1 VAFWNR
7 KDIEKA
13 APPLPAGA
21 VTTQYTPEQL
31 AGIANQAY
39 NLGVST
45 PLPRQPFLS
54 GIPFG
59 PSNPL
64 IPSAINPVGADGQ
77 PEPRRWEYPVAWNI
91 FVTEQRAVPWK
102 VLRVAA
108 DQIDL
113 LRRCVEVLK
122 NKVSGMDWDITFS
135 ESASEAVSA
144 EFGGD
149 HVRAMQQAREKYGD
163 DIARMREFWQTPDR
177 INGLSFKDWLS
188 MALEEILVLDALS
201 IYPHPDMKGDLHSL
215 EILDGSTI
223 KPLLDDRGMRPQAP
237 FPAYQQ
243 ILYGFPRGE
252 FTATSDDPNQD
263 GVFNADELIYLI
275 RNRRTFTPYGYSP
288 VERALPLADIY
299 IKRQQWLRAEF
310 TDGVMSELMLTPDKD
325 TNWTPDLLRA
335 YENIINDD
343 LAGQTEQRHRARI
356 LPPGLTPIN
365 NSGFSEKFSAQ
376 FDEYLIKGVCGHFGV
391 LPTEIGYADGGAL
404 GGAGQQNGEAE
415 SGSTIGVEPLIKWLE
430 QQISDISYK
439 FLGMPRELVFQ
450 FDGGRTAETTAD
462 AQRRDV
468 EVKGGQRTLN
478 EARAEMGLPLL
489 DAAEA
494 DVPMLLTSQGVMFI
508 TPDGV
513 VNPRNTPSPQFEPTQ
528 AGAIAG
534 AQPAVGEVT
543 DEEPVLE
550 PEETEEPN
558 PAEKADSVKV
568 GQMVSWNSSG
578 GRAEGK
584 VTKVVR
590 DGKINVP
597 NSSFTITG
605 TPDDPAALIRV
616 YRDGKPTDT
625 LVGHK
630 VSTLRIIGSK
640 SDNAAQ
646 EVKAFI
652 KWAKKGMTDRDFEFL
667 DLDPVHANAFNRA
680 AKDGDIELVKSL
692 ADVVLKKA

>member
-1 VAFWNR
+1 MAFWNR
-7 KDIEKA
+7 KDIDKA

-21 VTTQYTPEQL
+21 VTTQITPEQL

-39 NLGVST
+39 NIGVST
-45 PLPRQPFLS
+45 PLPRQPFLA

-64 IPSAINPVGADGQ
+64 IPSAINPVGEDGQ

-91 FVTEQRAVPWK
+91 FVTEQRAVPWS

-122 NKVSGMDWDITFS
+122 SKISGLDWDITFS
-135 ESASEAVSA
+135 EAASESVAA

-149 HVRAMQQAREKYGD
+149 HVRAMQKAREKYSE
-163 DIARMREFWQTPDR
+163 DIARVRKFLEVPDR

-188 MALEEILVLDALS
+188 MALEEILVLDALA

-223 KPLLDDRGMRPQAP
+223 KPLLDDRGMRPAAP

-252 FTATSDDPNQD
+252 FTATSDDPEQD
-263 GVFNADELIYLI
+263 GTFSADELIYTI

-288 VERALPLADIY
+288 VERSLPLADIY

-310 TDGVMSELMLTPDKD
+310 TDGVMSELMLIPDM
-325 TNWTPDLLRA
+325 TENWTPDLLRA

-356 LPPGLTPIN
+356 LPPGLTPVN

-376 FDEYLIKGVCGHFGV
+376 FDEYLIKGICGHFGI
-391 LPTEIGYADGGAL
+391 LPTEIGYTDGGAL
-404 GGAGQQNGEAE
+404 GGAGQQFGEAE
-415 SGSTIGVEPLIKWLE
+415 SGSAIGTTPLIKWLE
-430 QQISDISYK
+430 QQLSDICYK

-450 FDGGRTAETTAD
+450 FDGGRTTETTAD

-468 EVKGGQRTLN
+468 EIKGGQRTLN

-489 DAAEA
+489 EAAEA
-494 DVPMLLTSQGVMFI
+494 DVPMMFTSSGLMFI

-513 VNPRNTPSPQFEPTQ
+513 VDPTSLPSPTFAAPEAPPAV
-528 AGAIAG
+528 AGA
-534 AQPAVGEVT
+534 
-543 DEEPVLE
+543 EPII
-550 PEETEEPN
+550 ETEE
-558 PAEKADSVKV
+558 E
-568 GQMVSWNSSG
+568 
-578 GRAEGK
+578 
-584 VTKVVR
+584 
-590 DGKINVP
+590 
-597 NSSFTITG
+597 
-605 TPDDPAALIRV
+605 
-616 YRDGKPTDT
+616 DT
-625 LVGHK
+625 
-630 VSTLRIIGSK
+630 TA
-640 SDNAAQ
+640 SDTQ
-646 EVKAFI
+646 EIKAFV
-652 KWAKKGMTDRDFEFL
+652 KWAKKGNCDRDFEFKTVDAVYASAL
-667 DLDPVHANAFNRA
+667 NRA
-680 AKDGDIELVKSL
+680 AKDNDIDFIKSVTEV
-692 ADVVLKKA
+692 ALKKG

>member
-7 KDIEKA
+7 TQIDKA
-13 APPLPAGA
+13 TPLLPAGA
-21 VTTQYTPEQL
+21 VTTQITPEHL

-39 NLGVST
+39 NIGVST

-91 FVTEQRAVPWK
+91 FVTEQRAVPWS

-113 LRRCVEVLK
+113 IRRCVEVLK
-122 NKVSGMDWDITFS
+122 SKIAGLDWDITFS
-135 ESASEAVSA
+135 EAASEQVAA

-149 HVRAMQQAREKYGD
+149 HVRAMQKAREKYSE
-163 DIARMREFWQTPDR
+163 DITRVRTFLQVPDR

-188 MALEEILVLDALS
+188 MALEEILVLDALA

-223 KPLLDDRGMRPQAP
+223 KPLLDDRGMRPAPP

-252 FTATSDDPNQD
+252 FTATSDDPEQD
-263 GVFNADELIYLI
+263 GIFSADELIYTI

-288 VERALPLADIY
+288 VERSLPLADIY

-310 TDGVMSELMLTPDKD
+310 TDGVMSELMLIPDM
-325 TNWTPDLLRA
+325 TENWTPDLLRA

-356 LPPGLTPIN
+356 LPPGLTPVN

-376 FDEYLIKGVCGHFGV
+376 FDEYLIKGICGHFGV
-391 LPTEIGYADGGAL
+391 LPTEIGYSDGGAL
-404 GGAGQQNGEAE
+404 GGAGQQFGEAE
-415 SGSTIGVEPLIKWLE
+415 SGSAIGTTPLIKWLE
-430 QQISDISYK
+430 QQMSDICYK

-450 FDGGRTAETTAD
+450 FDGGRTTETTAD

-468 EVKGGQRTLN
+468 EIKGGQRTLN

-489 DAAEA
+489 EAAEA
-494 DVPMLLTSQGVMFI
+494 DVPMMFTSSGLMFI

-513 VNPRNTPSPQFEPTQ
+513 VNPASMPSPMFAAPEAP
-528 AGAIAG
+528 AGEIAG
-534 AQPAVGEVT
+534 A
-543 DEEPVLE
+543 EPLV
-550 PEETEEPN
+550 N
-558 PAEKADSVKV
+558 
-568 GQMVSWNSSG
+568 
-578 GRAEGK
+578 
-584 VTKVVR
+584 
-590 DGKINVP
+590 
-597 NSSFTITG
+597 
-605 TPDDPAALIRV
+605 TPQEDTAAS
-616 YRDGKPTDT
+616 DT
-625 LVGHK
+625 
-630 VSTLRIIGSK
+630 
-640 SDNAAQ
+640 Q
-646 EVKAFI
+646 EIKAFV
-652 KWAKKGMTDRDFEFL
+652 KWAKKGNCDRDFEFKTV
-667 DLDPVHANAFNRA
+667 DPVYASALNRA
-680 AKDGDIELVKSL
+680 AKDNDIDFIKSL
-692 ADVVLKKA
+692 TEVALKKG